1 MWGGGCWDFWWC
13 THLLDF
19 FFLFLVLARK
29 ILDERLLF
37 FLLMH
42 LDFSFKQN
50 MVDRP
55 ITAPTLVAFGISNS
69 ELRFIFNCSMIFLT
83 SWKIIQL
90 NFCYLLQILSFWHA
104 SVVYQALLCILARC
118 SPAKLLM
125 VRGNKLYVLFRC
137 AMWRNKVSN

>member
-1 MWGGGCWDFWWC
+1 MRSNLTLCEEGGVEIFGDALIFWI
-13 THLLDF
+13 F
-19 FFLFLVLARK
+19 FSFLVLARK

-83 SWKIIQL
+83 SW
-90 NFCYLLQILSFWHA
+90 
-104 SVVYQALLCILARC
+104 
-118 SPAKLLM
+118 
-125 VRGNKLYVLFRC
+125 
-137 AMWRNKVSN
+137 

>member
-1 MWGGGCWDFWWC
+1 MLRFLVMHSSFG
-13 THLLDF
+13 F
-19 FFLFLVLARK
+19 FFSFLVLARK

-69 ELRFIFNCSMIFLT
+69 ELRFIFNCCMIFLT
-83 SWKIIQL
+83 SW
-90 NFCYLLQILSFWHA
+90 
-104 SVVYQALLCILARC
+104 
-118 SPAKLLM
+118 
-125 VRGNKLYVLFRC
+125 
-137 AMWRNKVSN
+137 